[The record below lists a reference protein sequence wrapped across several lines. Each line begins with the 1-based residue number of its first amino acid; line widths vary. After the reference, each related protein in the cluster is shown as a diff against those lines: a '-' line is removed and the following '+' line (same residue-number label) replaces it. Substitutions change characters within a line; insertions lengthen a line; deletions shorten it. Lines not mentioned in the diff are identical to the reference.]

1 MMNQSGT
8 HLSLLLIST
17 ISFLLPDHHRVGL
30 PRAPKMALPA
40 VGLALAAPGET
51 TAAGLIDIYPP
62 LPVADQPPYLLL
74 AALLL
79 AVLALAAALVLLVRR
94 YRSAPPPGAD
104 PAAGAL
110 AELNDAERLL
120 AGSEPGRYAA
130 YAETVS
136 AILRRYCEHRFNLS
150 AGRRTTAE
158 FLGSLPVVLA
168 QTDTTDK
175 APGRSLPN
183 DFRDDLHH
191 CLQLCDLVKFAGLSP
206 DPAGVDQLT
215 RIVRSFIETTRDRA
229 APVEV

>member
-8 HLSLLLIST
+8 HLSLLLISA
-17 ISFLLPDHHRVGL
+17 ISFLPPDHHRVGL

-51 TAAGLIDIYPP
+51 TAAG
-62 LPVADQPPYLLL
+62 PPYLLL

-120 AGSEPGRYAA
+120 AGSEPGRYAV

-158 FLGSLPVVLA
+158 FLGSLPAVLA
-168 QTDTTDK
+168 QTDTSDK
-175 APGRSLPN
+175 TPGRSLPN

-206 DPAGVDQLT
+206 EPAGVDQLT
-215 RIVRSFIETTRDRA
+215 RTVRSFIETTRDRT
-229 APVEV
+229 APAEV

>member
-1 MMNQSGT
+1 MMNNAV
-8 HLSLLLIST
+8 
-17 ISFLLPDHHRVGL
+17 SFLPPDHRRAGL
-30 PRAPKMALPA
+30 PRAPKMPLPA

-62 LPVADQPPYLLL
+62 LPLADQPPYLLL

-79 AVLALAAALVLLVRR
+79 AVIALAIALVLLVRR
-94 YRSAPPPGAD
+94 RRSAPPSGPD

-110 AELNDAERLL
+110 AELSAAQRLL

-130 YAETVS
+130 YAQTVS

-150 AGRRTTAE
+150 ASRRTTAE
-158 FLGSLPVVLA
+158 FLGSLPAVLA
-168 QTDTTDK
+168 QTDTTGNTPDR
-175 APGRSLPN
+175 PLPS

-206 DPAGVDQLT
+206 EPAGVDQLT
-215 RIVRSFIETTRDRA
+215 RTVRSFIETTRDRA
-229 APVEV
+229 TPAEV